1 MLITKKKYIYLK
13 EFYTK
18 NSDETKIPSFPQNR
32 SFHPFRDLRTMYVNI
47 DITPAII
54 VTFV

>member
-18 NSDETKIPSFPQNR
+18 NSDETNFA
-32 SFHPFRDLRTMYVNI
+32 L
-47 DITPAII
+47 
-54 VTFV
+54 FVRKKKF